1 MVSNNIL
8 NTVSQGVFCLDPLTH
23 GVIGLAISTF
33 SGTPVGMTNPITL
46 GCSIGAMA
54 PDIDV
59 VTKFIW
65 DDSVYLKHHRG
76 FSHTMPALLGL
87 SGVITGIL
95 HLLFPESAIMGIFL
109 WTMIGA
115 LSHTLFDILNSYGA
129 RLIPFVKKKF
139 KMNLLMLYDPVVTLL
154 ALVLIFKSQ
163 KDIVVYGTSV
173 AIFIVYLFARYM
185 MRKRARKAIEENFA
199 HGYKII
205 SIDVLPALMAFH
217 KWNFVLSTNSHNIA
231 GQVNILNKRIETRK
245 KLRRE
250 DKDLVKVFKGSNAG
264 QYFTNLSPNYHVTM
278 KSDEGRIILEGID
291 LRYFMR
297 DNFMHHA
304 TVVIDE
310 NLNIVES
317 FLQPY
322 KYEKRIPVAEHF

>member
-1 MVSNNIL
+1 MVSNNVL
-8 NTVSQGVFCLDPLTH
+8 NTVSLGVFNLDPLTH

-33 SGTPVGMTNPITL
+33 SGTPVDMTNPITL

-76 FSHTMPALLGL
+76 FSHTFPALLGL
-87 SGVITGIL
+87 SGMITGLL
-95 HLLFPESAIMGIFL
+95 HLLFPESAVMGIFL
-109 WTMIGA
+109 WTLIGA

-139 KMNLLMLYDPVVTLL
+139 KLNLLMLYDPVVTLL

-163 KDIVVYGTSV
+163 KNSVVYGASAV
-173 AIFIVYLFARYM
+173 IFIVYLFARHL
-185 MRKRARKAIEENFA
+185 MRKRARKIIENNFA

-205 SIDVLPALMAFH
+205 SVDVLPALMAFH
-217 KWNFVLSTNSHNIA
+217 KWNFVVSTNSHNIA
-231 GQVNILNKRIETRK
+231 GQVNILNRRIETRK

-250 DKDLVKVFKGSNAG
+250 DKDLVKVFMGSNAG
-264 QYFTNLSPNYHVTM
+264 QYFTKLSPNYHVSM
-278 KSDEGRIILEGID
+278 KNDEGRIILEGTD
-291 LRYFMR
+291 LRYFMK

-310 NLNIVES
+310 NLNIIES